1 MLDKNRIRLMTK
13 IAVYEKE
20 YAEEDIKITGY
31 YKKDYSSFNTWV
43 TLIWVT
49 VGFALAAGLFVFC
62 NATTILEGLT
72 IFKLILLVA
81 IAVGFYLI
89 LLIVYGMGAGIFYKK
104 KHEKAKQRVKK
115 YYRDLSRLEKMYK
128 KEKDRL

>member
-13 IAVYEKE
+13 MAVYEKE

-49 VGFALAAGLFVFC
+49 VGFALAA
-62 NATTILEGLT
+62 
-72 IFKLILLVA
+72 
-81 IAVGFYLI
+81 
-89 LLIVYGMGAGIFYKK
+89 
-104 KHEKAKQRVKK
+104 
-115 YYRDLSRLEKMYK
+115 
-128 KEKDRL
+128 